1 MKNSKKAKPTVRVE
15 KDFVEFFASF
25 NRHSVKYCVVGSY
38 AVGLHAIP
46 RYTKDVDV
54 WVEPSADNAA
64 RIMRALI
71 DFGFGSLA
79 LTVDDFNKPGQIIQ
93 LGHEPVRID
102 VITSIEGCT
111 FEEAWATK
119 ETETYGAET
128 IYFLGYDALVKT
140 KAAAGRSQDLA
151 DLEKLRKFAKK

>member
-1 MKNSKKAKPTVRVE
+1 MVRVE

-25 NRHSVKYCVVGSY
+25 NKHNVKYCVVGSY

-46 RYTKDVDV
+46 RYTKDLDI
-54 WVEPSADNAA
+54 WVEPSTENAH
-64 RIMRALI
+64 RIVAALE
-71 DFGFGSLA
+71 DFGFASLS
-79 LTVDDFNKPGQIIQ
+79 LTVDDFSTPGQVIQ

-102 VITSIEGCT
+102 VITSIAGCT

-119 ETETYGAET
+119 ETETYDTET
-128 IYFLGYDALVKT
+128 IYFLGYDALVKS
-140 KAAAGRSQDLA
+140 KIAAGRSQDLA